1 MTGLLPPALLLLV
14 LRCLFESSRVLAHWQ
29 LLMLASPGVNG
40 QNGEREVYRH
50 VLWKTWMRQNSKNR
64 LDQQEQS
71 YRSIFDHAPE
81 GIFRSTP
88 EGKLLVANPAMAEL
102 LGYASAE
109 ELIDQVNHHG
119 AEIFLSATKKQ
130 ELLRRIS
137 EGDRIVNFEFEV
149 RRKDGKILHVA
160 LNARPVEGSDGR
172 ITCFEGML
180 HDLTERKRVQS
191 RLGRVSDYL
200 HLALQY
206 MPGGMVLFDEKLCYV
221 ALTKKVA
228 EWYGLP
234 PELVETGKPYEGVVR
249 YFAERGDYG
258 PGDIDTIVDKVLQ
271 PFRERK
277 PMFQERTLPNGMTLE
292 VHRNPLP
299 NGGYVSIFLDVTERR
314 QMQARL
320 DRVSDYLNLA
330 LQHMPGGLVLF
341 DENLCYVNLTKRVA
355 ELYDLPPELVE
366 TGRPYEDVVRY
377 FAKRGDYGPGD
388 TETLVQAIMQPLR
401 DRKPMFQEQRLP
413 NGIIFEVHRTPLPNG
428 GYVSVFIDV
437 TERKQMQA
445 RLNKV
450 SDYLNLAL
458 QHMPGGLVLFDENL
472 CYVAWTQ
479 KIVEW
484 YGVLPELV
492 ETGKPYEE
500 VVRYFARRGD
510 YGPGDVEAHVQRIM
524 QPLHDRKPVFQEH
537 HLPNGMIFEVHRSP
551 LPNGGYV
558 SVFLDVTERKRT
570 EAELERYRE
579 HLETLVH
586 ERTEELDHKN
596 AALNA
601 AVENLEHALEAL
613 SQTQDQLI
621 QSEKLAALGSL
632 VAGVSHELNTPIG
645 NALLV
650 ASTLEGRTQEIE
662 EAMQTGLK
670 RKDLENYLKDA
681 GDATDM
687 LLRNLDRAARLIG
700 NFKQVAVDRT
710 SSQRRRFGLV
720 EHIDGVLST
729 LHPKLARSPYAFET
743 DIPEGID
750 LDSYPGPLGQV
761 ITNLVDNALLHAFEG
776 RTQGTV
782 RIAARQIKP
791 GWIELCVK
799 DDGIGIPPEIIKHI
813 FEPFFTTKLGQGGS
827 GLGLSIANNIVTSL
841 LGGTLEVHS
850 QVGVGSLFCI
860 TLPNVAPAENST
872 NQ

>member
-1 MTGLLPPALLLLV
+1 
-14 LRCLFESSRVLAHWQ
+14 
-29 LLMLASPGVNG
+29 
-40 QNGEREVYRH
+40 
-50 VLWKTWMRQNSKNR
+50 MRQNSNNR
-64 LDQQEQS
+64 LDQEEQS

-81 GIFRSTP
+81 GIFRLTP
-88 EGKLLVANPAMAEL
+88 KGKLLIANPAMAEL
-102 LGYASAE
+102 LGYASAD

-130 ELLRRIS
+130 ELLQRIS
-137 EGDRIVNFEFEV
+137 EGGCITNFEFEA
-149 RRKDGKILHVA
+149 RRRDGKILYVA
-160 LNARPVEGSDGR
+160 LNARRVEEEDGR
-172 ITCFEGML
+172 IACFEGML
-180 HDLTERKRVQS
+180 HDLTERKRVQTKLS
-191 RLGRVSDYL
+191 RVSDYL

-206 MPGGMVLFDEKLCYV
+206 MPGGLVLFDENLCYV

-228 EWYGLP
+228 EWYSLP

-258 PGDIDTIVDKVLQ
+258 PGDIDTIVDKALQ

-277 PMFQERTLPNGMTLE
+277 PMFQERTLPNGMILE

-299 NGGYVSIFLDVTERR
+299 NGGYVSIFLDITERR

-377 FAKRGDYGPGD
+377 FAQRGDYGPGD

-413 NGIIFEVHRTPLPNG
+413 NGVIFEVHRTPLPNG

-445 RLNKV
+445 KLNKV
-450 SDYLNLAL
+450 SDYLGLAL

-472 CYVAWTQ
+472 CYVALT
-479 KIVEW
+479 KNITEW
-484 YGVLPELV
+484 YGVPPELV
-492 ETGKPYEE
+492 ETGKPYED
-500 VVRYFARRGD
+500 VVRHFAQRGD

-524 QPLHDRKPVFQEH
+524 QPLRDRKPIFQEH

-579 HLETLVH
+579 HLEMMVR

-596 AALNA
+596 DALNA
-601 AVENLEHALEAL
+601 AVDNLQSALKAL

-650 ASTLEGRTQEIE
+650 ASTLEGRTREIE
-662 EAMQTGLK
+662 QAMPAGLK
-670 RKDLENYLKDA
+670 RKDLENYLKDS
-681 GDATDM
+681 GDATAL
-687 LLRNLDRAARLIG
+687 LLRNLDRAATLIS
-700 NFKQVAVDRT
+700 NFKQVAIDRT
-710 SSQRRRFGLV
+710 SSRRRLFHLA
-720 EHIDGVLST
+720 EHIDEVLST
-729 LHPKLARSPYAFET
+729 LHPKLAMSPYVVET
-743 DIPEGID
+743 DIPGGID
-750 LDSYPGPLGQV
+750 LESYPGPLGQV
-761 ITNLVDNALLHAFEG
+761 ISNLVDNALLHAFEG
-776 RTQGTV
+776 RDRGTV
-782 RIAARQIKP
+782 RISARQLKP
-791 GWIELCVK
+791 GWVELCVG
-799 DDGIGIPPEIIKHI
+799 DDGSGIRPEIIKHI

-827 GLGLSIANNIVTSL
+827 GLGLSIANNIVTGL
-841 LGGTLEVHS
+841 LGGSLDVRSEP
-850 QVGVGSLFCI
+850 GAGSFFCM
-860 TLPNVAPAENST
+860 TLPNVAPAEDSAG
-872 NQ
+872 Q